1 MKSAIDKLISC
12 TNNLSTKV
20 AVPAVSAATA
30 AKALDTT
37 NNLHSGIKFVI
48 DPVNA
53 FTREGLHDMKN
64 GFNNSISHIAAT
76 SSNNSLKAAV
86 QGNLIY
92 QPSFQDG
99 FYFSL
104 LKNSSNPSSFANML
118 CSISV

>member
-12 TNNLSTKV
+12 TNNLSSKV

-30 AKALDTT
+30 ARALDKT

-53 FTREGLHDMKN
+53 LTRKGLHDMKN
-64 GFNNSISHIAAT
+64 GFNNSITHIAAT
-76 SSNNSLKAAV
+76 SSNNNLKAAV
-86 QGNLIY
+86 QGNSIH

-104 LKNSSNPSSFANML
+104 LKNSSNPSSFANMP